1 MRQQGELYHGGDS
14 PLPTRELRAMLTHT
28 RRLRGQVEQA
38 IDAGVFDH
46 GASREIDRLLGVEHE
61 LAEMI
66 RERDREK
73 KASAA

>member
-1 MRQQGELYHGGDS
+1 
-14 PLPTRELRAMLTHT
+14 MLTHT